1 MKKLII
7 KSVGTY
13 LNTLATISSSQAGK
27 VGYKLFSTPMK
38 APMKSHHLDFLK
50 PAKSMKIPYED
61 IEIQTYKW
69 GTGPLKILFVHGW
82 ESHTFRWK
90 KYIQAFPMDQYTL
103 IGMDAPAHGLSGGR
117 QVNAITYAEAIR
129 QVIEEY
135 GSFEAIV
142 GHSFGGF
149 AAMYALYEDNTLPV
163 KGLVMMG
170 VPGRA
175 DDFFKEGKRQ
185 LGLKTKADMAIR
197 NHFVKLFDDD
207 IKHFT
212 TLRFGQVLDR
222 PGLIIH
228 DVNDREAPYTH
239 AVALEKVW
247 KDAQLIT
254 TKGLGHKLY
263 SDQIVQNI
271 LSFIQGLSAEKS
283 RASKYPSHI

>member
-7 KSVGTY
+7 KTAGTF
-13 LNTLATISSSQAGK
+13 LNTLANISSTKAGK
-27 VGYKLFSTPMK
+27 VGYKLFCTPMK
-38 APMKSHHLDFLK
+38 APMKSHHLDFLM
-50 PAKSMKIPYED
+50 PAKSMKIPYEH

-69 GTGPLKILFVHGW
+69 GTGPTKILFVHGW
-82 ESHTFRWK
+82 QSHTFRWK
-90 KYIQAFPMDQYTL
+90 KYIQAFPMDKYTL

-135 GSFEAIV
+135 GDFEAIV

-149 AAMYALYEDNTLPV
+149 AAMYALHEYSTLPV

-170 VPGRA
+170 VPGSA

-185 LGLKTKADMAIR
+185 LGLGKKADLAIR
-197 NHFVKLFDDD
+197 NHFFKLFDED
-207 IKHFT
+207 IKQFN
-212 TLRFGQVLDR
+212 TLRFGQVLDK

-228 DVNDREAPYTH
+228 DVNDREAPYKH
-239 AVALEKVW
+239 AIALEKEW
-247 KDAQLIT
+247 EHAQLT
-254 TKGLGHKLY
+254 TTEGLGHKLY

-271 LSFIQGLSAEKS
+271 LSFVNDLSSQKVKTSEKV
-283 RASKYPSHI
+283 

>member
-7 KSVGTY
+7 KSAGAL
-13 LNTLATISSSQAGK
+13 LNSLAKISPAKAGK
-27 VGYKLFSTPMK
+27 FGYTLFCTPMK
-38 APMKSHHLDFLK
+38 APIKSHHRDFLL
-50 PAKSMKIPYED
+50 PAKSMRIPSEG

-82 ESHTFRWK
+82 QSHTFRWK
-90 KYIQAFPMDQYTL
+90 KYIHAFPMDQYTL

-129 QVIEEY
+129 QVIEEF
-135 GSFEAIV
+135 GDFEAIV

-149 AAMYALYEDNTLPV
+149 AAMYALYEYKTLPA

-170 VPGRA
+170 VPGSA

-185 LGLKTKADMAIR
+185 MGLKKKADMAVR
-197 NHFVKLFDDD
+197 NHFVKLFDED
-207 IKHFT
+207 IKQFN
-212 TLRFGQVLDR
+212 TLRFGQALDR

-228 DVNDREAPYTH
+228 DVNDREAPYAH
-239 AVALEKVW
+239 AVALEDVW
-247 KDAQLIT
+247 ENAHLIT
-254 TKGLGHKLY
+254 TEGLGHKLY

-271 LSFIQGLSAEKS
+271 LSFVNNLSSEKVKTTES
-283 RASKYPSHI
+283 AR